1 MSRRVQHLSV
11 RSALGGGAGLRLSLI
26 SGTTARDVASQPL
39 QGSLVSTTLILGVGN
54 TLLSDDGA
62 GVHVAKR
69 LQDAGV
75 AGGVR
80 VLDAGTLGFA
90 LLPEVQDCSA
100 LIVVDAAREG
110 LAPGSV
116 TVREGAAMD
125 AFVCR
130 RGRSVHDVGIA
141 DLLAMARLSGQL
153 PARRALVGIEPAAVE
168 WGTVCTPAV
177 AEALPVAMA
186 RVRGLLEQW
195 RPASSSR
202 EIDHG
207 D

>member
-1 MSRRVQHLSV
+1 M
-11 RSALGGGAGLRLSLI
+11 
-26 SGTTARDVASQPL
+26 
-39 QGSLVSTTLILGVGN
+39 STTLILGVGN

-62 GVHVAKR
+62 GVHVAR
-69 LQDAGV
+69 QLQDAGL
-75 AGGVR
+75 AQSVR

-100 LIVVDAAREG
+100 LIVVDAARAG

-116 TVREGAAMD
+116 TVREGTAMD

-168 WGTVCTPAV
+168 WGMVCTPAV
-177 AEALPVAMA
+177 ADALPLAMA
-186 RVRGLLEQW
+186 RVRGLLEEW
-195 RPASSSR
+195 RKADSSH
-202 EIDHG
+202 ELNHG
-207 D
+207 G